1 MLDHGVT
8 FKRIVHCDDS
18 FIWHIQGNLSE
29 QVTITIRHCNATQ
42 SLIDKM
48 SCLLTHLIKEVYI
61 KIDKIKQQ
69 KLSVVIA
76 ELRYLF
82 RIGDYLLLC
91 TVKYISCVFM

>member
-42 SLIDKM
+42 SLIGKGPALIEETTYGIM
-48 SCLLTHLIKEVYI
+48 STIVRSGTGAL
-61 KIDKIKQQ
+61 Q
-69 KLSVVIA
+69 
-76 ELRYLF
+76 
-82 RIGDYLLLC
+82 
-91 TVKYISCVFM
+91 